1 VEVDVGVVVGM
12 EVLLLLVVV
21 VVAVVME
28 SVGEVAVSVGTV
40 RENTGVF
47 DLVENKGIEAVKD
60 NEKMRNKVQ

>member
-21 VVAVVME
+21 VVME

-40 RENTGVF
+40 RENTGVLV
-47 DLVENKGIEAVKD
+47 LVENKGIEAARMIRK
-60 NEKMRNKVQ
+60 